1 MAFNLKTIFSNK
13 DENDGMDEYVS
24 DDRGQSEVTDKMIIL
39 EPENIRHYVNLV
51 YVLELQHKYDEALEY
66 VAKMSKFTEDKEF
79 LKELKKRLRKNK
91 RKFEKENEKSLEN
104 KEK

>member
-1 MAFNLKTIFSNK
+1 M
-13 DENDGMDEYVS
+13 
-24 DDRGQSEVTDKMIIL
+24 
-39 EPENIRHYVNLV
+39 
-51 YVLELQHKYDEALEY
+51 LELQHKYDKALEY
-66 VAKMSKFTEDKEF
+66 VAKMAKFTEDKDF

>member
-13 DENDGMDEYVS
+13 DENDGIEEYVS
-24 DDRGQSEVTDKMIIL
+24 DDRGESEVTDKMIIL
-39 EPENIRHYVNLV
+39 EPENSRHYVNLA
-51 YVLELQHKYDEALEY
+51 YVLELQNKYDEALEY
-66 VAKMSKFTEDKEF
+66 VDKMDKFVEDKAF